1 MARILVADPIAE
13 AGIDALR
20 PAGEVHV
27 RTGLAPEELKQI
39 IPDFDALIVRSQTQV
54 TADILEAATN
64 MKIIGRAG
72 VGVDNI
78 DVPVATK
85 RGIIVVNSPSGN
97 TIAACELAFALMMAS
112 ARNIPQAHIS
122 TSAGEWKRSKFV
134 GSELNRKTLGI
145 VGLGKIGT
153 ELGRRARAFGMTVLA
168 FDPYTP
174 ADVAQHYGI
183 VLTELDELLKAADFV
198 SIHTPLND
206 STRNLIDSK
215 KLSMM
220 KPTAHLINCARG
232 GVINEQDLAD
242 ALNDGRIKSAAVD
255 VYTSEPVK
263 ADNPL
268 LKAKNCILTP
278 HLGAS
283 TVEAQVNVAIDVA
296 EQIAEVLQGG
306 SARSAVNL
314 PAVDSEALKKLAPV
328 IYLAEQ
334 MGKLLT
340 QLNTGAVTKV
350 DVKFT
355 ADFTDKPT
363 DLIVRSAISGLLR
376 PQLSHPVNPV
386 NAFLIAKNRGMNI
399 NTTIESQASENNYPS
414 ALTISAE
421 IDGKVT
427 TITGAMTE
435 QGPRILDVNGFKVDI
450 VPEGHMIFTMHTDKP
465 GVIGRVGTLLGTR
478 GVNISGMN
486 LGRAVPRGTA
496 LMVLMIDSPLD
507 DALLQEF
514 RSLDGLELAQVASL

>member
-27 RTGLAPEELKQI
+27 RTGLAPEELKKI

-112 ARNIPQAHIS
+112 ARNIPQAHMS

-134 GSELNRKTLGI
+134 GTELNRKTLGVI
-145 VGLGKIGT
+145 GLGKIGT
-153 ELGRRARAFGMTVLA
+153 ELARRARAFGMTVLA
-168 FDPYTP
+168 YDPYTP
-174 ADVAQHYGI
+174 ADVAEQYGI
-183 VLTELDELLKAADFV
+183 ILSELDELLKVSDFV

-206 STRNLIDSK
+206 STRNMIDAK
-215 KLSMM
+215 KLALM
-220 KPTAHLINCARG
+220 KPSAHLINCARG

-242 ALNDGRIKSAAVD
+242 ALNEGRIKAAAVD
-255 VYTSEPVK
+255 VYSSEPMK

-268 LKAKNCILTP
+268 LKAQNCILTP

-306 SARSAVNL
+306 AARSAVNL
-314 PAVDSEALKKLAPV
+314 PPVDSDDLKKLGPA
-328 IYLAEQ
+328 IYLSEQ

-340 QLNTGAVTKV
+340 QLNPGAVTQV

-355 ADFTDKPT
+355 SDFAGQPV
-363 DLIVRSAISGLLR
+363 DLVVRSAVSGILR

-386 NAFLIAKNRGMNI
+386 NAFLIAKNRGMAI
-399 NTTIESQASENNYPS
+399 STTIETQNRNNSYQS
-414 ALTISAE
+414 SVTIAAE
-421 IDGKVT
+421 IDGKCHS
-427 TITGAMTE
+427 ITGAVTP
-435 QGPRILDVNGFKVDI
+435 QGPRILDVNGFLVDI
-450 VPEGHMIFTMHTDKP
+450 VPEGHMIFTMHTDTP
-465 GVIGRVGTLLGTR
+465 GVIGRIGTLLGSR
-478 GVNISGMN
+478 GVNIAGMN
-486 LGRAVPRGTA
+486 LGRQVPRGTA
-496 LMVLMIDSPLD
+496 LMVLMIDTPLD
-507 DALLQEF
+507 EQLLQEF
-514 RSLDGLELAQVASL
+514 RQLDGLELAQIASL